1 MEQLPPLWVSGD
13 CDCSDRIG
21 VDSAR
26 PGTEGALEECLG
38 FSFAQVSAQNRGANL
53 GHQCKPNTGRE
64 CECRL
69 HNLFGSDVARIGMHD
84 SHSRIDERTFRQLE
98 RARF

>member
-38 FSFAQVSAQNRGANL
+38 FSFAQVSAQNRGREPGAPGDVHSSHLFKRCPPNL
-53 GHQCKPNTGRE
+53 VIGHAFWPAIPKGDR
-64 CECRL
+64 
-69 HNLFGSDVARIGMHD
+69 SYIYIV
-84 SHSRIDERTFRQLE
+84 
-98 RARF
+98 